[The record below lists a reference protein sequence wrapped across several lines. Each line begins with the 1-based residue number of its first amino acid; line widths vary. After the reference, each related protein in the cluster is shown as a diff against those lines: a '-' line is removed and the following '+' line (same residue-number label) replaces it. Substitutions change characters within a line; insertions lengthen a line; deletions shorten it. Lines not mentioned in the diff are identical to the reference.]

1 MALEEK
7 SFFLGNTDGKQ
18 TPARVEEE
26 GEWEAPE
33 DETESRWKA
42 KEFHFFH

>member
-7 SFFLGNTDGKQ
+7 SFFWGNTDGKQ
-18 TPARVEEE
+18 TPAIAGEEW
-26 GEWEAPE
+26 EWEAPE
-33 DETESRWKA
+33 DETESRWTA